1 MDFLRHNS
9 IAWDKK
15 VEEKSMYTQPV
26 SSEIV
31 EESKSGKWKIYV
43 VPNIPVPREWFPK
56 SLKGINILC
65 LASGGGQ
72 QAPVLAAAG
81 ANVTVLDMSK
91 MQLEQD
97 RKVAERDGLSIKI
110 LHGDMSDLSRFEDEY
125 FDIVVHPVSNLFVEN
140 ILPVWGGIS
149 RILKNKGVLIAGF
162 TEDRKSTRLNSSHV
176 AISYAVFCLKKKHEY
191 DKNMT

>member
-1 MDFLRHNS
+1 MDLTKHNS

-15 VEEKSMYTQPV
+15 VDEGSMYTQSV
-26 SSEIV
+26 SSEVI
-31 EESKSGKWKIYV
+31 ERCKSGEWKIYV
-43 VPNIPVPREWFPK
+43 TPTTPVPREWFPRT
-56 SLKGINILC
+56 LKGLNILC

-72 QAPVLAAAG
+72 QAPILAAAG
-81 ANVTVLDMSK
+81 ANVTVIDMSK

-140 ILPVWGGIS
+140 ILPVWG
-149 RILKNKGVLIAGF
+149 
-162 TEDRKSTRLNSSHV
+162 
-176 AISYAVFCLKKKHEY
+176 
-191 DKNMT
+191 